1 VSTEEHKSK
10 APRHL
15 TLGIV
20 TISTTRTLDT
30 DKSGLW
36 IKKRAE
42 KEGHQVVFHRVIADD
57 SDKIVQTVLN
67 VIRHENPQAL
77 LLTGGTGISPTDVT
91 IEAVRPLF
99 DKELTA
105 FGPIFSHLSFEE
117 IDSAAIMSRAT
128 AGIISQTVVFC
139 MPGSL
144 AACKLACKSLIFP
157 ELGHLV
163 KHVFDG

>member
-1 VSTEEHKSK
+1 MSTVEHKSK
-10 APRHL
+10 APRHI

-36 IKKRAE
+36 IKKRAK
-42 KEGHQVVFHRVIADD
+42 KEGHQVVFHQVIADD
-57 SDKIVQTVLN
+57 SEKIVQTVLN
-67 VIRHENPQAL
+67 VIRHENPHAL
-77 LLTGGTGISPTDVT
+77 LLTGGTGISPKDLT
-91 IEAVRPLF
+91 IEAIRPLF

-105 FGPIFSHLSFEE
+105 FGPIFSQLSFEE

-128 AGIISQTVVFC
+128 AGIIEQTVVFC

-144 AACKLACKSLIFP
+144 AACKLACKALIFP

-163 KHVFDG
+163 KHIFDG